1 MIRTVFID
9 IDGGKV
15 LDERFLEHVP
25 REREMVQ
32 LNPKEHTYAVA
43 KIMNIITDSQ
53 QACGVYLT
61 RVKGAYETFGGGDA

>member
-1 MIRTVFID
+1 MIHTVFVD
-9 IDGGKV
+9 MKDGKV

-32 LNPKEHTYAVA
+32 LGLAEHTYAVA
-43 KIMNIITDSQ
+43 KIMNILTDSQ

>member
-1 MIRTVFID
+1 MIHTVFVD
-9 IDGGKV
+9 MKDGKV

-32 LNPKEHTYAVA
+32 LSLAEHTYAVA
-43 KIMNIITDSQ
+43 KIMNILTDSQ

-61 RVKGAYETFGGGDA
+61 RVKGAYETFGGGD